1 MSHRR
6 LQLGRTN
13 PEEAVDSDVRVR
25 TRTSAASDLN
35 KVHLN
40 RPLSSTCYAGGLL
53 SSQFSRIRQSYLSP
67 NSTFTGYEMA
77 SLKLEFEKGGTFIA
91 RLLED
96 EAPKTCDTLKSRM
109 PFEYLFQQSIV
120 SGQAMVAIPPDLTVE
135 KENQRVAGIPPG
147 ALSFLVAEEHT
158 HVPDEIYIAYGV
170 FISRGLFIDAK
181 QPVNVFA
188 QIDDGLEEL
197 REIGARIIRHGA
209 EMVRFTLAD

>member
-1 MSHRR
+1 
-6 LQLGRTN
+6 
-13 PEEAVDSDVRVR
+13 
-25 TRTSAASDLN
+25 
-35 KVHLN
+35 
-40 RPLSSTCYAGGLL
+40 
-53 SSQFSRIRQSYLSP
+53 
-67 NSTFTGYEMA
+67 MA
-77 SLKLEFEKGGTFIA
+77 SLKIEFEKGGIFIA
-91 RLLED
+91 QLLED
-96 EAPKTCDTLKSRM
+96 DAPKTCATIRNRL

-188 QIDDGLEEL
+188 QIDNGLDEL
-197 REIGARIIRHGA
+197 KEIGTRIIRHGA
-209 EMVRFTLAD
+209 EMVRFGLED

>member
-1 MSHRR
+1 M
-6 LQLGRTN
+6 
-13 PEEAVDSDVRVR
+13 
-25 TRTSAASDLN
+25 AA
-35 KVHLN
+35 
-40 RPLSSTCYAGGLL
+40 
-53 SSQFSRIRQSYLSP
+53 
-67 NSTFTGYEMA
+67 
-77 SLKLEFEKGGTFIA
+77 LKLEFEKGGTFIA

-135 KENQRVAGIPPG
+135 KENQRVAGILPG

-170 FISRGLFIDAK
+170 FISRGLFIDVK

-188 QIDDGLEEL
+188 QIDDGLDEL
-197 REIGARIIRHGA
+197 KEIGARIIRHGA
-209 EMVRFTLAD
+209 EMVRFSLLA